1 MLESFAV
8 FGCDFSGVNIGRK
21 LFDTLVRF
29 LDVSAKLCTWC
40 QRGIAEPVMANH
52 AFLIGIGDR
61 SRFEL
66 FHRSERLL
74 IRGCIFPKKSSGNL
88 IRLISM
94 EKTRSP
100 LFKKY
105 FLKRCQNDV

>member
-29 LDVSAKLCTWC
+29 LDVSAKLLTWC

-66 FHRSERLL
+66 FHRSERLFDPWL
-74 IRGCIFPKKSSGNL
+74 HLLEEIIRKSHPADIDGKIEIAVVQKILLKKL
-88 IRLISM
+88 P
-94 EKTRSP
+94 E
-100 LFKKY
+100 
-105 FLKRCQNDV
+105 